1 MSVYTAE
8 KGRKN
13 RSKKTLWLWGL
24 VIFAISVSA
33 LVFAA
38 GRVVKAPTPSTSVVK
53 KSTPQEPQTAAVTSN
68 AAFFGNAFWGR
79 MFTKWS
85 PASGLGYAYPF
96 SRLSEF
102 KWSEYDATVAGL
114 ECPIV
119 AGVHLTPAQ
128 QEANLKFNCEP
139 EYLPEAKKW
148 FTAFMLANNHT
159 DNQGAAG
166 FTETQ
171 RHLEESG
178 IQYVGHYNVDKL
190 EDICEVMSF
199 QAHIT
204 TGGKTTTGDI
214 PVAVCAYHGVAK
226 IPSAEAIALMRQYS
240 DYMPVIA
247 MTHMGTEYV
256 ASADPTRTA
265 TYRAMIDNGADM
277 VLGDHPHWV
286 QNTEAYK
293 GRLIACSMGNFM
305 FDQQSNREVTRSA
318 GFSVRFEAKD
328 VKADV
333 VAAWLA
339 IGKQCRT
346 YHDDCLARIKAANLT
361 KLPYTYKISAIG
373 VDTSGRITHPA
384 SADVL
389 AGILER
395 LQWATTKTQLQAPY
409 SAD

>member
-1 MSVYTAE
+1 MRVYHVQPKRRRGKKSVV
-8 KGRKN
+8 
-13 RSKKTLWLWGL
+13 LWWVAIF
-24 VIFAISVSA
+24 VISIGV
-33 LVFAA
+33 LIVAA
-38 GRVVKAPTPSTSVVK
+38 DRVVKAPKHSTAVFSND
-53 KSTPQEPQTAAVTSN
+53 AAKQSPTETVTSN

-102 KWSEYDATVAGL
+102 GWSKYDATVAGL
-114 ECPIV
+114 ECPVV

-148 FTAFMLANNHT
+148 ITAFMLANNHT

-166 FTETQ
+166 FAETQ
-171 RHLEESG
+171 RHLQENG
-178 IQYVGHYNVDKL
+178 IQYVGNYDVDKL
-190 EDICEVMSF
+190 DDICEVLSI

-204 TGGKTTTGDI
+204 SAGKTTIGDI
-214 PVAVCAYHGVAK
+214 PVAICAYHGVAK
-226 IPSAEAIALMRQYS
+226 VPSAAAIARIQQYR

-256 ASADPTRTA
+256 ASADPVRTA
-265 TYRAMIDNGADM
+265 TYHAMIDNGADM

-293 GRLIACSMGNFM
+293 GHLIAYSMGNFI
-305 FDQQSNREVTRSA
+305 FDQQSNKEVTRAA

-328 VKADV
+328 IKPAVLAK
-333 VAAWLA
+333 WLA
-339 IGKQCRT
+339 IGAECKT
-346 YHDDCLARIKAANLT
+346 YHDDCLARIQAAKLT
-361 KLPYTYKISAIG
+361 KLPYTYQIGVIG

-389 AGILER
+389 SGILER
-395 LQWATTKTQLQAPY
+395 LQWTTTKAGLTAPY
-409 SAD
+409 SAE

>member
-1 MSVYTAE
+1 MNVYRAE
-8 KGRKN
+8 RQKK
-13 RSKKTLWLWGL
+13 RSKKVLFLWGL
-24 VIFAISVSA
+24 VIFIVSIAA
-33 LVFAA
+33 LIFAA
-38 GRVVKAPTPSTSVVK
+38 GRVVKAPTPSAATTQKTTVR
-53 KSTPQEPQTAAVTSN
+53 QPQTATVASN

-102 KWSEYDATVAGL
+102 DWSDYDATVAGL

-171 RHLEESG
+171 KHLEESG

-190 EDICEVMSF
+190 DDICEIMSF
-199 QAHIT
+199 RAHIT
-204 TGGKTTTGDI
+204 TSGKATVGEI

-226 IPSAEAIALMRQYS
+226 VPSAEAIALIQQYR
-240 DYMPVIA
+240 DYMPVIV

-256 ASADPTRTA
+256 PAADPVRTA
-265 TYRAMIDNGADM
+265 TYRSMIDNGADM
-277 VLGDHPHWV
+277 VFGDHPHWV

-293 GRLIACSMGNFM
+293 GRLIAYSMGNFM
-305 FDQQSNREVTRSA
+305 FDQQSNRELTRSA

-328 VKADV
+328 VKPDV
-333 VAAWLA
+333 LAKWLA
-339 IGKQCRT
+339 IGTQCKA
-346 YHDDCLARIKAANLT
+346 YHDDCLARIKAAKLT
-361 KLPYTYKISAIG
+361 KLPYTYSIGVIG

-384 SADVL
+384 SSDVL
-389 AGILER
+389 SGILER
-395 LQWATTKTQLQAPY
+395 LQWTATKAQLQVPY
-409 SAD
+409 SAE

>member
-1 MSVYTAE
+1 MSVYRAGR
-8 KGRKN
+8 GRKK
-13 RSKKTLWLWGL
+13 RSKKLLLMWGL
-24 VIFAISVSA
+24 ALFAVSVGA
-33 LVFAA
+33 LIFAA
-38 GRVVKAPTPSTSVVK
+38 GRVVRAPVSSGSAVVQKSSVQ
-53 KSTPQEPQTAAVTSN
+53 PNTATVTSN

-102 KWSEYDATVAGL
+102 GWSDYDATVAGL

-119 AGVHLTPAQ
+119 AGLRLTWAQ
-128 QEANLKFNCEP
+128 QESNLKFNCEP

-166 FTETQ
+166 FAETQ
-171 RHLEESG
+171 KHLTEHG
-178 IQYVGHYNVDKL
+178 IQYVGHYSVDKL
-190 EDICEVMSF
+190 DDICEVMSF
-199 QAHIT
+199 SAHIT
-204 TGGKTTTGDI
+204 ASSKTTAGEI

-226 IPSAEAIALMRQYS
+226 VPSAEAIALMRQYQE
-240 DYMPVIA
+240 YMPVIA

-256 ASADPTRTA
+256 PSADPTRTA
-265 TYRAMIDNGADM
+265 TYRSMIDNGADM

-293 GRLIACSMGNFM
+293 GRLIAYSMGNFM
-305 FDQQSNREVTRSA
+305 FDQQANRELTRSA

-328 VKADV
+328 VKADIL
-333 VAAWLA
+333 AQWLD
-339 IGKQCRT
+339 IGVQCKT
-346 YHDDCLARIKAANLT
+346 YHDDCLSRIKSAKLT
-361 KLPYTYKISAIG
+361 KLPYTYNIGVIG

-384 SADVL
+384 SSDVL

-409 SAD
+409 GAD